1 MRKNKEL
8 ALSLIFDK
16 IREDKQI
23 TYLDIQQLTGYSKR
37 QLIRL
42 SKKLINEKDMD
53 DILHHANEG
62 RIPVNKASNN
72 EIEFICE
79 FKTPYPNI
87 TISQFMDI
95 YNEDVINNPDY
106 KDIVMKLNLK
116 HRSKSFFQVL
126 FKKQGWKSSIKR
138 KVKRIGRKHHN
149 LRNPS
154 PQRGLL
160 IQIDGTPYDWF
171 DNGELWTL
179 HLAVDDSSSEVLAG
193 WFLPTERQLG
203 YCIIMKM
210 ILEQYGIPM
219 ALYSDKH
226 TIFCNIKDDSKTQF
240 GLMMETLGIEMVF
253 ANTSQAKGRVER
265 YNYTVQ
271 NRLPNDI
278 IRFSINDYDELN
290 IWFNNFYKNY
300 LNKKFSFNPIDPND
314 AFIPL
319 YDTNLSNIFYQRYK
333 RTIRNDVFSFNN
345 KYYSLIDENGEVVH
359 IINGT
364 IIELRIDVFT
374 NEMYIIRYGIKYT
387 ALLVSERVHKQKDI
401 LNNQKDVLEFI
412 HFLRLSSSKHNR

>member
-1 MRKNKEL
+1 
-8 ALSLIFDK
+8 
-16 IREDKQI
+16 
-23 TYLDIQQLTGYSKR
+23 
-37 QLIRL
+37 
-42 SKKLINEKDMD
+42 
-53 DILHHANEG
+53 
-62 RIPVNKASNN
+62 
-72 EIEFICE
+72 
-79 FKTPYPNI
+79 
-87 TISQFMDI
+87 
-95 YNEDVINNPDY
+95 
-106 KDIVMKLNLK
+106 
-116 HRSKSFFQVL
+116 
-126 FKKQGWKSSIKR
+126 
-138 KVKRIGRKHHN
+138 
-149 LRNPS
+149 
-154 PQRGLL
+154 
-160 IQIDGTPYDWF
+160 
-171 DNGELWTL
+171 
-179 HLAVDDSSSEVLAG
+179 
-193 WFLPTERQLG
+193 
-203 YCIIMKM
+203 MKM

-240 GLMMETLGIEMVF
+240 GLMMEALGIEMVF

-387 ALLVSERVHKQKDI
+387 ALLV
-401 LNNQKDVLEFI
+401 
-412 HFLRLSSSKHNR
+412 

>member
-1 MRKNKEL
+1 
-8 ALSLIFDK
+8 
-16 IREDKQI
+16 
-23 TYLDIQQLTGYSKR
+23 
-37 QLIRL
+37 
-42 SKKLINEKDMD
+42 
-53 DILHHANEG
+53 
-62 RIPVNKASNN
+62 
-72 EIEFICE
+72 
-79 FKTPYPNI
+79 
-87 TISQFMDI
+87 MDI

-126 FKKQGWKSSIKR
+126 FKKQGWESSIKR

-203 YCIIMKM
+203 YCIIMKI

-271 NRLPNDI
+271 NRLPNNI
-278 IRFSINDYDELN
+278 IRFSINDHDELN

-300 LNKKFSFNPIDPND
+300 LNKKSSFNSIDPND

-333 RTIRNDVFSFNN
+333 GTIRNDVFSFNS

-387 ALLVSERVHKQKDI
+387 ALLV
-401 LNNQKDVLEFI
+401 
-412 HFLRLSSSKHNR
+412 